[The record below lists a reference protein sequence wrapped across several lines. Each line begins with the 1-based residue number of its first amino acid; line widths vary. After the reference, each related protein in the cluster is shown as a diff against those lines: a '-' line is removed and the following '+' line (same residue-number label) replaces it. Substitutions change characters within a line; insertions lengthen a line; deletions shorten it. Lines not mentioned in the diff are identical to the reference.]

1 MSRPPLVDA
10 VRVALVLWGLAAFA
24 EPAWSQPR
32 LAVNGVDAPANVSV
46 AAGSVASVVVS
57 EGPANTTDWIGF
69 YPVGAADT
77 AYLVWYY
84 LNGAT
89 SAPPTG
95 LASAALSVLVPVI
108 PGTYEVRL
116 FAHNAYERLASSS
129 VVTVPASSAH
139 LAVNGVDAPG
149 AVTLSAGTPLTVV
162 LTNGPA
168 NPSDWVG
175 LFAAAAADSSP
186 IAVLP

>member
-1 MSRPPLVDA
+1 MSRPARIAA
-10 VRVALVLWGLAAFA
+10 VRVALVLWGLAALA

-32 LAVNGVDAPANVSV
+32 LAVNGVDSPASVSV

-89 SAPPTG
+89 SAPATG
-95 LASAALSVLVPVI
+95 LASA
-108 PGTYEVRL
+108 
-116 FAHNAYERLASSS
+116 F
-129 VVTVPASSAH
+129 SACSF
-139 LAVNGVDAPG
+139 P
-149 AVTLSAGTPLTVV
+149 
-162 LTNGPA
+162 
-168 NPSDWVG
+168 
-175 LFAAAAADSSP
+175 
-186 IAVLP
+186 